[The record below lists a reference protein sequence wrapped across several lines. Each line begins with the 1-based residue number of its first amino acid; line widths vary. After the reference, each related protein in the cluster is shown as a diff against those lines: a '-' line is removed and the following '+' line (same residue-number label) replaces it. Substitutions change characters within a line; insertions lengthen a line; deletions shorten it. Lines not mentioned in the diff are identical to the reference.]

1 MLKIATQF
9 HPDGSCS
16 EYFSAVLIFSKCRC
30 FVLLLILQIDVRN
43 VGNKIIP
50 PAHPLKGQ
58 GCRDLACNI
67 PNLWSTQLKSA
78 VMRSAIKYYNKFY
91 DNELSKILAN

>member
-16 EYFSAVLIFSKCRC
+16 EDFSAVLIFSKCWC

-43 VGNKIIP
+43 VGNKIIKIKMFGRR
-50 PAHPLKGQ
+50 LDQ
-58 GCRDLACNI
+58 R
-67 PNLWSTQLKSA
+67 NLSE
-78 VMRSAIKYYNKFY
+78 IKKNQ
-91 DNELSKILAN
+91 KISQVVES